1 MAFLL
6 LWVASD
12 LGDARQNN
20 NIEYEVEMGTAADGN
35 GGGSLQHRTT
45 S

>member
-20 NIEYEVEMGTAADGN
+20 DTEYDVEMDTAADGN
-35 GGGSLQHRTT
+35 GGGSLQHSTT